1 MSPEH
6 RVYESNQIGSA
17 LSPLA
22 LPDSTSTS
30 PAFSSSSTSSSAVVV
45 PVQTSPSTSAVSAP
59 QSVTTTSSGN
69 TIIDSSSGLPSASTL
84 TDKLYKRSNLHNGS
98 DISAI
103 IHRAICHNDNRQSLS
118 LHNTET
124 LLLLVQATP
133 LALPA
138 LQAPPNLTGLLPR
151 RHPRPQNRPEADR
164 RRYRQPH
171 CQRPN

>member
-45 PVQTSPSTSAVSAP
+45 PVQTSPSTGAVSAP
-59 QSVTTTSSGN
+59 QSVTTTSSG
-69 TIIDSSSGLPSASTL
+69 TL

-118 LHNTET
+118 LHNTDT
-124 LLLLVQATP
+124 LLLLLVQATP

-151 RHPRPQNRPEADR
+151 RHPRPQSRPEADR